1 MSYPTSRRYAR
12 TLAEAFPDERAHCVE
27 HYRAPRWHRPAG
39 VLLAISIGVAG
50 ALALVAWST
59 Q

>member
-12 TLAEAFPDERAHCVE
+12 TLAEAFPDVRACAVERYH
-27 HYRAPRWHRPAG
+27 APRWHRPAG
-39 VLLAISIGVAG
+39 VLLAISIAVS
-50 ALALVAWST
+50 LAVVLIAWST